1 MEYFKILYA
10 LLTETI
16 GPMFTILVTVNN
28 IQEIKPLLFIS
39 TSLVFI
45 CTITTNGGFNHEL
58 AERL

>member
-16 GPMFTILVTVNN
+16 GPMFTILVNN